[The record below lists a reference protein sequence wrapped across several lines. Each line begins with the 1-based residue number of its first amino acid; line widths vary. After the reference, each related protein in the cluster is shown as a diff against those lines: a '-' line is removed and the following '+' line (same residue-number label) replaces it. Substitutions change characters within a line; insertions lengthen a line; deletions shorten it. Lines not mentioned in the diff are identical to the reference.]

1 MNNRRNKILKIMEKR
16 SNRHVIDESFVLA
29 DRDVSGSLF
38 SEITDDTSARLREPF
53 LWIARSVI
61 ECSSESID

>member
-1 MNNRRNKILKIMEKR
+1 MEKW

-29 DRDVSGSLF
+29 NRDVSGALF